1 VALLFPLLLLLLPFL
16 LLVLLPCTSRSFLV
30 MAQVSCLGSAY
41 HGPEI
46 QEAPATVCDHSH
58 CCRMK
63 VASGIETSLL
73 TSSSSSSSSSPS
85 SLLFIFPFFSF
96 LSFFSMVILGS
107 IGVGVR
113 KKEEIDTGR
122 HTKPGH
128 DIGTKS

>member
-73 TSSSSSSSSSPS
+73 TSSSSSSSSPS
-85 SLLFIFPFFSF
+85 FHISILFFSLF
-96 LSFFSMVILGS
+96 LFDGYSGIYWRGGCNKSTATE
-107 IGVGVR
+107 
-113 KKEEIDTGR
+113 KER
-122 HTKPGH
+122 
-128 DIGTKS
+128 